1 MEKTPLPFASKS
13 LQKVQINPNQF
24 KTDILQST
32 LMRIHPFLVQ
42 VSRGLIEE
50 GT

>member
-1 MEKTPLPFASKS
+1 
-13 LQKVQINPNQF
+13 VQINPNQF
-24 KTDILQST
+24 KTDRQQSE
-32 LMRIHPFLVQ
+32 LMQTHLLLIQ